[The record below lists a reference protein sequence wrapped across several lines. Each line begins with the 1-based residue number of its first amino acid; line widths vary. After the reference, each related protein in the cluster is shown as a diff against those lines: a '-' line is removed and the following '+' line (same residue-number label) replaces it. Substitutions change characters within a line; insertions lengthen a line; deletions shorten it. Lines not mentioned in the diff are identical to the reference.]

1 MIGYWTLFKFNC
13 RSMLE
18 TSIIVV
24 YNSLH
29 IAFNVKEIQAN
40 NMV

>member
-1 MIGYWTLFKFNC
+1 
-13 RSMLE
+13 MLE

-29 IAFNVKEIQAN
+29 IALNVNEIQAN
-40 NMV
+40 NMVLKQKEKPVFLFI